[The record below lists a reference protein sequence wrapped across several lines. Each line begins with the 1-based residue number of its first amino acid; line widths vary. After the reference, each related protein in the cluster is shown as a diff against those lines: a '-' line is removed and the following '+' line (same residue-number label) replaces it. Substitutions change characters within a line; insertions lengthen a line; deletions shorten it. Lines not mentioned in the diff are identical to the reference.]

1 MTIDERIERLTER
14 HEALAESVQLLTA
27 DVHELSANVQHL
39 VAESN
44 RRNEE
49 THALLNRMLDSMER
63 LANIAA
69 AHSTRLDD
77 HEKRID
83 RIEGK

>member
-27 DVHELSANVQHL
+27 DVQQL
-39 VAESN
+39 VADGK
-44 RRNEE
+44 RRSEE
-49 THALLNRMLDSMER
+49 THTLLNRMLDSMER